1 MREEMTKRLQ
11 LYRKIL
17 SRQQLLYSI
26 SEKLYNEEPHSQEP
40 QRITTLYVMAPVMVL
55 YILWVLQEAV
65 RTGKKRLYFLAR
77 DGYSMFHV
85 AKTICEQAQIPVEC
99 RYLHC
104 SRYAWRGAEY
114 ALLGEKGLDYICL
127 GGIDVTMRKV
137 MQRAGLTEDE
147 GKRVAKLLE
156 IGEYDRSMAYQ
167 EVKALI
173 PRLTDCSYFMELML
187 GRSREKYPSVCA
199 YLQQEGM
206 LEDVSWAIV
215 DSGWTGS
222 MQKSLQHLLDS
233 MGYQTRVEGFYF
245 GMYEYPVGVERKTYH
260 SWYFNPEEAI
270 RRKVYF
276 SNSLF
281 ECIFSSP
288 EGMTVGYCKK
298 DSLMV
303 PVLETQESPNKKQ
316 ILQST
321 AYLTRYAS
329 ELVSVCERLQ
339 TPNGAITQT
348 RTVSRRNKESMILHR
363 IGNNEGRRLAFNL
376 LQQFMGRP
384 TAEEAQVYGD
394 YVFCDDVI
402 GEADNRV
409 AAALSYQEIRENRL
423 LYKGRNMLLRTGKP
437 VRESAWLEGSIMQL
451 EQAGERELQHCVM
464 YKYMLYLR
472 KRFT

>member
-1 MREEMTKRLQ
+1 MTKRLQ

-26 SEKLYNEEPHSQEP
+26 SEKLYNEEPHSQGP
-40 QRITTLYVMAPVMVL
+40 QSITTLYVMAPVMVL

-65 RTGKKRLYFLAR
+65 RTGKRRLYFLAR
-77 DGYSMFHV
+77 DGYSMYHV

-99 RYLHC
+99 RYLYC

-147 GKRVAKLLE
+147 GKRAAEMLG
-156 IGEYDRSMAYQ
+156 IDEYDRPLAYQ

-173 PRLTDCSYFMELML
+173 PGLTDCSYFMDLML
-187 GRSREKYPSVCA
+187 ERSREKYPSVCA

-206 LEDVSWAIV
+206 LEDVPWAIV

-233 MGYQTRVEGFYF
+233 MGCQTRVEGFYF
-245 GMYEYPVGVERKTYH
+245 GMYEYPVGVERSTYH

-298 DSLMV
+298 ENRMA
-303 PVLETQESPNKKQ
+303 PVLETEESPNREQ

-321 AYLTRYAS
+321 ACLTRYAS
-329 ELVSVCERLQ
+329 ELTSACVGLSDTDQCNVA
-339 TPNGAITQT
+339 G
-348 RTVSRRNKESMILHR
+348 ESDTHSKVRMILNR
-363 IGNNEGRRLAFNL
+363 IGNNEGRKLAFSL

-423 LYKGRNMLLRTGKP
+423 LNKGRNMLLRTGKP

-451 EQAGERELQHCVM
+451 EQAGERELPHCVM

>member
-1 MREEMTKRLQ
+1 M
-11 LYRKIL
+11 YRKIL

-26 SEKLYNEEPHSQEP
+26 SEKLYNESQQSRSP
-40 QRITTLYVMAPVMVL
+40 QRVTTLYVMAPVMIL

-65 RTGKKRLYFLAR
+65 RTGRKRLYFLAR
-77 DGYSMFHV
+77 DGYSMYHV
-85 AKTICEQAQIPVEC
+85 AKTICEQAHIPVEC
-99 RYLHC
+99 RYLYC

-137 MQRAGLTEDE
+137 MQRAGLAEEE
-147 GKRVAKLLE
+147 GKKAARL
-156 IGEYDRSMAYQ
+156 IGIEEYDRTMAYQ

-173 PRLTDCSYFMELML
+173 PRLTDCTFFMELML
-187 GRSREKYPSVCA
+187 ERSREKYPAVCA
-199 YLQQEGM
+199 YLRQEGM
-206 LEDVSWAIV
+206 LEDVPWALV

-222 MQKSLQHLLDS
+222 MQKSLQHLLEN
-233 MGYQTRVEGFYF
+233 MGYGNRVEGFYF
-245 GMYEYPVGVERKTYH
+245 GMYEYPVGVERSTYH
-260 SWYFNPEEAI
+260 SWYFSPEEAI

-288 EGMTVGYCKK
+288 EGMTVGYCEK
-298 DSLMV
+298 DGVMA
-303 PVLETQESPNKKQ
+303 PVLETQESPNREQ

-321 AYLTRYAS
+321 ECLIQYAS
-329 ELVSVCERLQ
+329 ELVSAC
-339 TPNGAITQT
+339 G
-348 RTVSRRNKESMILHR
+348 SMVLNR
-363 IGNNEGRRLAFNL
+363 VGNNEGRKLAFSL

-384 TAEEAQVYGD
+384 TAEEAQIYGD

-409 AAALSYQEIRENRL
+409 AAALSYEEIRENRL
-423 LYKGRNMLLRTGKP
+423 LHKSRNMLLRTGKP

-451 EQAGERELQHCVM
+451 GQAGERELQHCVM
-464 YKYMLYLR
+464 YKYVLYLR

>member
-1 MREEMTKRLQ
+1 MIMSEETTKRLQ

-17 SRQQLLYSI
+17 SRQRLLYSI
-26 SEKLYNEEPHSQEP
+26 SEKLYNEEPYPKDQ

-65 RTGKKRLYFLAR
+65 HTGRKRLYFLAR
-77 DGYSMFHV
+77 DGYSMYHV
-85 AKTICEQAQIPVEC
+85 AKTICEQAHIPVEC
-99 RYLHC
+99 RYLYC

-127 GGIDVTMRKV
+127 GGIDVSMRKV
-137 MQRAGLTEDE
+137 MQRAGLTENE
-147 GKRVAKLLE
+147 GRQVAQLLE
-156 IGEYDRSMAYQ
+156 IDEYDRFMAYQ

-173 PRLTDCSYFMELML
+173 PRLTDCHYFMELML
-187 GRSREKYPSVCA
+187 ERSRAKYPSVCA

-206 LEDVSWAIV
+206 LEDVPWAIV

-233 MGYQTRVEGFYF
+233 MGCQIQVEGFYF
-245 GMYEYPVGVERKTYH
+245 GMYDYPVGVERKSYH
-260 SWYFNPEEAI
+260 TWYFSPEEAI

-288 EGMTVGYCKK
+288 EGMTVGYDKK
-298 DSLMV
+298 DNYMV
-303 PVLETQESPNKKQ
+303 PVLETQESPNKEQ
-316 ILQST
+316 ILRST
-321 AYLTRYAS
+321 EFLTRYAL
-329 ELVSVCERLQ
+329 ELASVC
-339 TPNGAITQT
+339 G
-348 RTVSRRNKESMILHR
+348 SMVLSQ

-409 AAALSYQEIRENRL
+409 AAPLSYQEIRENRL
-423 LYKGRNMLLRTGKP
+423 LYKGRNMLLRMGKP